1 MSLGDPEGDTVL
13 GVGVGVPDGMS
24 LVGGVS
30 DRGNTAGGA
39 KHWTDDEK
47 GKLFNW
53 MLNSDE
59 HWEMFAT
66 QMNTIFRDVS
76 FSSFHTA
83 NTSQTRG

>member
-1 MSLGDPEGDTVL
+1 MNLGDPAEGDGMIETL
-13 GVGVGVPDGMS
+13 GSALG
-24 LVGGVS
+24 
-30 DRGNTAGGA
+30 DRNSSGA

-76 FSSFHTA
+76 LPPLLL
-83 NTSQTRG
+83 